1 MKKGESMGTWHLNPE
16 CERALIKLDD
26 ALCSFERATER
37 EYTLILVP
45 HSSDEKIFMSQ
56 NGKPLPQDFDMTT
69 EQILSMAME
78 ARRKT

>member
-1 MKKGESMGTWHLNPE
+1 MGTWHLNPE
-16 CERALIKLDD
+16 CERTLIKLDD

-45 HSSDEKIFMSQ
+45 HSPDEKIFMSQ
-56 NGKPLPQDFDMTT
+56 NGKPLPDDSPPP